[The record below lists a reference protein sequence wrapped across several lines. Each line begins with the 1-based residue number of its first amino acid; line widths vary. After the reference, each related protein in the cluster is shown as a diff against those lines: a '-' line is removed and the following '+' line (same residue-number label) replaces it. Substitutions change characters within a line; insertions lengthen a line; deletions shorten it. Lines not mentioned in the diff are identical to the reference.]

1 MKSKVYIIIPFLNES
16 GNILKQLK
24 SILKILKKEK
34 NFFFKIILV
43 DDASDDGGY
52 DLVKNFMKKNKLNN
66 LHLVKN
72 KFNMGKTGSLKVGIK
87 QIKSK
92 NLDDFIIFMD
102 GDFQDNPNDIPK
114 FLRMTNKK
122 YDLVIGKQEKN
133 YNIFIK
139 MSSKI
144 YKFILRTTLNMNLNT
159 PSPQFLLVKI
169 RFIKNFNFIKNYHR
183 YIAIHS
189 IFNGAKHIEIE
200 VKYLKRKYGKSKFSK
215 FKIFSA
221 FFEIIHFI
229 YMLRTK
235 RT

>member
-52 DLVKNFMKKNKLNN
+52 DLVKNFIKKNKLNN

-92 NLDDFIIFMD
+92 NLDDFINFMD

-122 YDLVIGKQEKN
+122 YDLVLVNRKKII
-133 YNIFIK
+133 IF
-139 MSSKI
+139 SLRCLR
-144 YKFILRTTLNMNLNT
+144 KFMVILRATLNMNLNT
-159 PSPQFLLVKI
+159 PSPQFLLVKF
-169 RFIKNFNFIKNYHR
+169 RFIKNFNFIKNYMI
-183 YIAIHS
+183 YCYT
-189 IFNGAKHIEIE
+189 FN
-200 VKYLKRKYGKSKFSK
+200 L
-215 FKIFSA
+215 
-221 FFEIIHFI
+221 
-229 YMLRTK
+229 
-235 RT
+235 